1 MSCATKGFRSPYRT
15 LVDLAAALDEKLL
28 RTAVWRALAMRRTSI
43 QQLVATRRRLRPRRG
58 STRLDRVLAAAAPTR
73 SELEDVVFDLIVD
86 AGFVRPDVNQP
97 LQLAGRRVVP
107 DFRWPEQEVVVEAD
121 SRTWHDNPI
130 TRADDAERQALLEA
144 HGDRVVRITWEQAVG
159 EGGGNSRAN
168 PGGGRTPRGRC
179 PGCPPRG
186 RWVVGAL
193 ATLSRRDFDESVQ
206 ERDPH

>member
-1 MSCATKGFRSPYRT
+1 MPQLLSGNSCTGMGGIPRSRCRGWVFLAGTGSGVHCTSVVDRPDVMRHKGSPVTVPART

-86 AGFVRPDVNQP
+86 AGFVCPDVNQP

-107 DFRWPEQEVVVEAD
+107 DFRWPEHEVAVEAD

-130 TRADDAERQALLEA
+130 T
-144 HGDRVVRITWEQAVG
+144 G
-159 EGGGNSRAN
+159 
-168 PGGGRTPRGRC
+168 
-179 PGCPPRG
+179 
-186 RWVVGAL
+186 
-193 ATLSRRDFDESVQ
+193 
-206 ERDPH
+206 